1 MNLRRTLVAVIDC
14 TRRGFPPV
22 STLIYTCLLLSCLS
36 AAQTGIASQS
46 DSQANNSGPDT
57 PAQAELSHSAGKPE
71 EPSQSKRRGSFVIAP
86 LPISSPALGTGI
98 VPVFGYIFKL
108 QKSDP
113 VSSPSVIGAAGLV
126 TNNGSR
132 AFTVFA
138 DLFLNRN
145 TYRVT
150 GLYAHG
156 DINYDLYGVGIAA
169 GNAGRKLPLQQTGD
183 VFRGE
188 LLRRTKWDFFV
199 GGRFWTGGSRVEP
212 RRVSE
217 TAPQPQPPPDIG
229 LDTNLRAVGFHVKR
243 ETAPNRFYPTTGS
256 LLDFTSDFFSQTLG
270 SKYSFQSYRFTFN
283 KYGSLSNKQV
293 LAYNLFFCAT
303 GGEPPF
309 YGNCIYGTNNE
320 LRGYTAGR
328 YLDRYMFATQL
339 EYRLSLPK
347 RFGIVGFGGV
357 GEVFPGSTQIFSVNN
372 VLPAGGGGARFQLS
386 KTYRVNLRADF
397 ARGKD
402 NWTWSMGVGEAF

>member
-1 MNLRRTLVAVIDC
+1 MSTRCRFAAAMTLDRRTLQTVG
-14 TRRGFPPV
+14 RFV
-22 STLIYTCLLLSCLS
+22 SSSVLLISLAS
-36 AAQTGIASQS
+36 AQTGRPTCEAASSGKCPESASAQS
-46 DSQANNSGPDT
+46 DLHQS
-57 PAQAELSHSAGKPE
+57 EPE
-71 EPSQSKRRGSFVIAP
+71 KKQKESSRRGTLVVAP

-98 VPVFGYIFKL
+98 VPVVGYIFKL
-108 QKSDP
+108 QKSDM
-113 VSSPSVIGAAGLV
+113 VSLPSAIGGAGLI
-126 TNNGSR
+126 TDNGSR
-132 AFTVFA
+132 AFAAFA
-138 DLFLNRN
+138 DLFMMSN

-150 GLYAHG
+150 GMYAYG
-156 DINYDLYGVGIAA
+156 NLNYDLYGIGIGA
-169 GNAGRKLPLQQTGD
+169 GDAGRKLPLQQKGQ

-188 LLRRTKWDFFV
+188 ILRRIKWDLFV
-199 GGRFWTGGSRVEP
+199 GARFWTGGSQVELRSATEP
-212 RRVSE
+212 D
-217 TAPQPQPPPDIG
+217 TQPQPPPDIG
-229 LDTNLRAVGFHVKR
+229 LETILRAVGLHAKR
-243 ETAPNRFYPTTGS
+243 ETAPNRFYPTSGS
-256 LLDFTSDFFSQTLG
+256 LVDFTADFFSQGLG

-283 KYGSLSNKQV
+283 KYASLSKKQV
-293 LAYNLFFCAT
+293 LAYNLFVCGT

-357 GEVFPGSTQIFSVNN
+357 GEVVPGGSQFFRVNN
-372 VLPAGGGGARFQLS
+372 FLPAGGVGARFQLS
-386 KTYRVNLRADF
+386 KTYGVNLRSDF